1 MFWSARGGAGVA
13 LVAALLV
20 ALLAVPRPEVPD
32 AVPYPPVDDERAR
45 VELEQA
51 HLAARTVSN
60 VPLATDIRG
69 VGERIRRCGVLEVS
83 DPQGAFSFE
92 RDKLREV
99 VLLLLQQKRSAEL
112 VQLRELQ
119 GQLLF
124 RALLAAWSGARDD
137 VSELTELG
145 ARLPEHLADSRDW
158 FSRDPYFEATLRA
171 LFNQRWGLLVGFER
185 YPDFEPTAN
194 DWRLIHRFRVLRFLN
209 AAQTGDGADL
219 RDALEQVAKY
229 SPEYPYDYAV
239 GIVHYREGAFQQ
251 AMDAFGRQ
259 LSAHPGSEWAVR
271 AQNFRLEAARALI
284 E

>member
-13 LVAALLV
+13 LASALLV

-32 AVPYPPVDDERAR
+32 AIPYPPVDDERAHA
-45 VELEQA
+45 ELTQA
-51 HLAARTVSN
+51 HDAVRTVSN
-60 VPLATDIRG
+60 APLATDIRG
-69 VGERIRRCGVLEVS
+69 VGERIRRCGALEVS
-83 DPQGAFSFE
+83 DPQGNFALE

-119 GQLLF
+119 AQLLF
-124 RALLAAWSGARDD
+124 RALLRAWSGALSDAA
-137 VSELTELG
+137 ELTELG
-145 ARLPEHLADSRDW
+145 ARLPEHLASSREW
-158 FSRDPYFEATLRA
+158 FSRDPYFESTLRA
-171 LFNQRWGLLVGFER
+171 LFDQRWGLLIGFER

-194 DWRLIHRFRVLRFLN
+194 DWRLIHRFRVFRFLHSGQ
-209 AAQTGDGADL
+209 AGDGADL
-219 RDALEQVAKY
+219 QSALEQVAKY

-239 GIVHYREGAFQQ
+239 GIAHYREGAFQQ
-251 AMDAFGRQ
+251 AMEAFGRH
-259 LSAHPGSEWAVR
+259 LSSNPGSEWAVR